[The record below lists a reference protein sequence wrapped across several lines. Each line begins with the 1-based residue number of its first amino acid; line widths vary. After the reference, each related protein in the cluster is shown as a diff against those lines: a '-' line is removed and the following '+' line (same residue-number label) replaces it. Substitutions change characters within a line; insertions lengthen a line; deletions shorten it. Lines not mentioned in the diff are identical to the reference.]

1 MRATRIDEAASRLA
15 AVPSGG
21 LLRAIDR
28 ATTLGNGTVVWAV
41 STLGLGAAGR
51 RGRRAAV
58 EAALAY
64 LTGSVTSNAV
74 VKPLVD
80 RKRPWRGLRQPRKS
94 TSSFPSS
101 HATTSF
107 AYATAAT
114 ASWPAA
120 GAPLLLRAAP
130 VAASRD
136 HARHPRISEV
146 AGGALLGTAIGAVV
160 HGAVRGAVRARTRS

>member
-1 MRATRIDEAASRLA
+1 MRATRVDQVASGLA
-15 AVPSGG
+15 AIPSGSV
-21 LLRAIDR
+21 LRAVDR

-51 RGRRAAV
+51 RGRRAAL

-64 LTGSVTSNAV
+64 VSASVTSNGV

-80 RKRPWRGLRQPRKS
+80 RERPWRGLRRPRKPS
-94 TSSFPSS
+94 SSFPSS

-120 GAPLLLRAAP
+120 GAPLLLLAAA
-130 VAASRD
+130 VAASRV
-136 HARHPRISEV
+136 HARHHRISEV
-146 AGGALLGTAIGAVV
+146 TGGALLGAVIGATV
-160 HGAVRGAVRARTRS
+160 HAGVRARTRS